1 MDDGTQDMDFYRQLW
16 ERLVGHEFTP
26 QKLADRLRVDGGVD
40 IENLSA
46 ADVIDLIEGRFSGS
60 WSEVAFSFSEI
71 LASYSVPGGIQ
82 SPEQIVG
89 WVFAAFVIADA
100 IKKNEADW
108 ELEFNKVI
116 NGFLAVRDKLETDE
130 CIFILQRVFCG
141 A

>member
-1 MDDGTQDMDFYRQLW
+1 MILKNWPFIASCGCG
-16 ERLVGHEFTP
+16 LVGEEFAV
-26 QKLADRLRVDGGVD
+26 QKLANRVRADGGVD

-46 ADVIDLIEGRFSGS
+46 ADVVDLIEGRFSGS

-82 SPEQIVG
+82 SPEQVVG
-89 WVFAAFVIADA
+89 WVVVTFVIADA
-100 IKKNEADW
+100 IKKNETDW